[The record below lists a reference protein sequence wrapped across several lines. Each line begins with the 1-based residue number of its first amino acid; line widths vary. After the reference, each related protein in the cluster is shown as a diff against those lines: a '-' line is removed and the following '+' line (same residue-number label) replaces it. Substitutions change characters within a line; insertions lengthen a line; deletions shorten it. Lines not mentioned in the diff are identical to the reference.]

1 MGGRPRL
8 RCAPEVRQG
17 AEAGVQRGGPR
28 RGDQGEGGRE
38 RRGGEEVH
46 RRGRQAPEEVP
57 GAPGGEGGD
66 APGGEGLRS
75 RAHEVGEGRRR
86 QERALSVGTL
96 LLCAQEVSVTPRT
109 LRECTQTR
117 MKTRA
122 RLASIKTPV
131 EMRVPTLFVEIA

>member
-17 AEAGVQRGGPR
+17 AEAGVQPGGAR

-57 GAPGGEGGD
+57 GAPGGEG
-66 APGGEGLRS
+66 LRP
-75 RAHEVGEGRRR
+75 RAHEVGEGCRR
-86 QERALSVGTL
+86 QERALSEFGY
-96 LLCAQEVSVTPRT
+96 
-109 LRECTQTR
+109 ECR
-117 MKTRA
+117 KSKPSSSSSFAVLWSSRG
-122 RLASIKTPV
+122 
-131 EMRVPTLFVEIA
+131 

>member
-17 AEAGVQRGGPR
+17 AEAGVQRGEPR

-57 GAPGGEGGD
+57 GAPGGEGGN
-66 APGGEGLRS
+66 APGGEGLRP
-75 RAHEVGEGRRR
+75 RAHEVGEGCRR
-86 QERALSVGTL
+86 QERALSEFGY
-96 LLCAQEVSVTPRT
+96 
-109 LRECTQTR
+109 ECR
-117 MKTRA
+117 KSKPSSSSSFAVLWSSRG
-122 RLASIKTPV
+122 
-131 EMRVPTLFVEIA
+131 